1 MTSRFL
7 PLAQT
12 NQFSSLFLDYI
23 SRKDTLQ
30 PFYNAFPTPEAFGLV
45 AGQRTFD
52 AAKRE
57 TLHQVLSAQYANL
70 DNPAVLAQIDRLR
83 QPNTFTVTTGHQ
95 LNIFSGPLYVI
106 YKLVTVTNL
115 AKQLNAAYPDFHF
128 VPVYWMATED
138 HDFAEINHFH
148 LFGKKYAWE
157 TDQTGA
163 VGRMNPQGMATVLA
177 QLPEKFPVFE
187 QAYLQNETL
196 AAATRQWAVEL
207 FGEQGLVCVD
217 GDHPMLK
224 AQFASVM
231 RTELLDQVT
240 MRHVTATSDQLTA
253 LGYKP
258 QVNARDCNLFYL
270 DHGVRER
277 VVPTANGFEVLNRP
291 IAFSHAEM
299 EKLLADSPE
308 KLSPNVLLR
317 PVYQETVLPNVAY
330 VGGPAELTYWLQ
342 LKGLFDALH
351 TPFPVLVPRNFA
363 LVVNAANGKKLEKT
377 GLAVADLFLD
387 ENLLK
392 RRFVEQNVAEPVSL
406 EAEQASLARV
416 FDSVLQK
423 AVALDKSLEG
433 LVGAERQKALTAL
446 ENIGKRLKKTEEQ
459 KQETGIQ
466 QLLGLKTKLFPDGGL
481 QERYDNFLNFQTN
494 RPDFLSD
501 LHQHFDPFR
510 FEFQVLAE

>member
-1 MTSRFL
+1 MTSHFL

-12 NQFSSLFLDYI
+12 QQFSPLFLDYI
-23 SRKDTLQ
+23 SQKAALR
-30 PFYNAFPTPEAFGLV
+30 PFYNLFPSPENFG
-45 AGQRTFD
+45 AWAAHRSEPRQFGQE
-52 AAKRE
+52 KRE
-57 TLHQVLSAQYANL
+57 TLHQVLSEQYATL
-70 DNPAVLAQIDRLR
+70 DHPTAKAQIESLR
-83 QPNTFTVTTGHQ
+83 QPNTVTVTTGHQ

-115 AKQLNAAYPDFHF
+115 AKQLQARYPDYHF

-163 VGRMNPQGMATVLA
+163 VGRMNPQGIGEVLA

-187 QAYLQNETL
+187 RAYLQNGTL
-196 AAATRQWAVEL
+196 AAATRQWATEL
-207 FGEQGLVCVD
+207 FGDQGLVCLD
-217 GDHPMLK
+217 GDHPALK
-224 AQFASVM
+224 AQFVPALKA
-231 RTELLDQVT
+231 ELFDQVT
-240 MRHVTATSDQLTA
+240 HRHVTATSDQLAA

-258 QVNARDCNLFYL
+258 QVNPRDCNLFYL

-277 VVPTANGFEVLNRP
+277 IVPTANGFEVLNQSLTFTP
-291 IAFSHAEM
+291 DEM
-299 EKLLADSPE
+299 EKLLAGSPE
-308 KLSPNVLLR
+308 KLSPNVMLR
-317 PVYQETVLPNVAY
+317 PIYQETVLPNVAY
-330 VGGPAELTYWLQ
+330 VGGPAEVAYWLQ
-342 LKGLFDALH
+342 LKGLFDALQ
-351 TPFPVLVPRNFA
+351 TPFPVLMPRNFA

-377 GLAVADLFLD
+377 GLAAADLFLD

-406 EAEQASLARV
+406 ARV
-416 FDSVLQK
+416 FEIVQQK
-423 AVALDKSLEG
+423 ATALDKSLEG

-459 KQETGIQ
+459 KQETGLQ
-466 QLLGLKTKLFPDGGL
+466 QLMGVKSRLFPEGGS
-481 QERYDNFLNFQTN
+481 QERTDNFLNFQAN